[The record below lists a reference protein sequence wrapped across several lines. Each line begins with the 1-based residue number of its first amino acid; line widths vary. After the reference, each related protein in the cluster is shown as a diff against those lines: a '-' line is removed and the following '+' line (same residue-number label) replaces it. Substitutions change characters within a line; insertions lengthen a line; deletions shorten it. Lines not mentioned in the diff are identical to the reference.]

1 MELNGTL
8 NSLQRN
14 VRNIYIY
21 IYPQLVILC
30 CTVYF
35 RERRSNSMVK
45 FGQETSNASSSEMT
59 KLTDNT
65 GD

>member
-1 MELNGTL
+1 MELNETL
-8 NSLQRN
+8 NSLRRN
-14 VRNIYIY
+14 VQNSIYISA
-21 IYPQLVILC
+21 LVILR

-65 GD
+65 RD